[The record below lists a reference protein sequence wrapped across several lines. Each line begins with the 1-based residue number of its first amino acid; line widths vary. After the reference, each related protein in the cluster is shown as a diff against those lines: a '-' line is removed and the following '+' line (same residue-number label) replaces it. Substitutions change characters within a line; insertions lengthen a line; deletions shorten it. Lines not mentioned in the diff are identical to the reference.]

1 VELIRLTAE
10 VTNALDA
17 AWGSID
23 TINHVLLVCNVA
35 DKQVGV
41 MESAMQAAM
50 GGHVSVA
57 AFTKLNYARVALKI
71 NRDARAVGLDPV
83 AMHLSDYLQMET
95 SFVAGPAGFSTLVH
109 VPLIDMKSALTIW
122 EHHILPIPLD
132 HGLYLNMGPAEYT
145 HLAVTQDHKLYRAMT
160 RAEFNM
166 CRQVGE
172 FYLCDRGL
180 VVTKA
185 PKSQAPPPPWKDPA
199 LCLFALFAWRFA
211 LAKETCRTTI
221 GGTDSA
227 MRMVS
232 PNSFGSYAGE
242 AHRGLVTCHGTEAG
256 KLETKSFT
264 ASGLTKITLPNGCT
278 AETDTH
284 IFAAAKDGFDR
295 AENNYIVAYVW
306 PFDPLTLTP
315 GLDTK
320 KFSEILRRNLTNL
333 ANNTRHN
340 IPLEIAL
347 QAVGAEYGVPM
358 NLNEVLDN
366 HHYVTVPIVVV
377 IIFVGTT
384 ILVIMGV
391 MIAGRS
397 TDTRQQ
403 YQMMDY
409 MHKQQNGFEKT
420 LNYLEEQV
428 GALTV
433 PSAVI

>member
-1 VELIRLTAE
+1 
-10 VTNALDA
+10 
-17 AWGSID
+17 
-23 TINHVLLVCNVA
+23 
-35 DKQVGV
+35 
-41 MESAMQAAM
+41 
-50 GGHVSVA
+50 
-57 AFTKLNYARVALKI
+57 
-71 NRDARAVGLDPV
+71 
-83 AMHLSDYLQMET
+83 
-95 SFVAGPAGFSTLVH
+95 
-109 VPLIDMKSALTIW
+109 
-122 EHHILPIPLD
+122 
-132 HGLYLNMGPAEYT
+132 
-145 HLAVTQDHKLYRAMT
+145 MT
-160 RAEFNM
+160 RAEFNT
-166 CRQVGE
+166 CRRLGE
-172 FYLCDRGL
+172 FLLCDRGL

-185 PKSQAPPPPWKDPA
+185 PKSDAPPPPWKDLA
-199 LCLFALFAWRFA
+199 LCLFALFARRFE

-221 GGTDSA
+221 GGTLSA

-256 KLETKSFT
+256 RLEMKSFT
-264 ASGLTKITLPNGCT
+264 ASGLTKITLPNGCS
-278 AETDTH
+278 AETDAH
-284 IFAAAKDGFDR
+284 IFAAAEDGFFR
-295 AENNYIVAYVW
+295 AENEYIVAYVW

-366 HHYVTVPIVVV
+366 HHYVTVSIVVV
-377 IIFVGTT
+377 IIFFGRT

-391 MIAGRS
+391 MIVRRS
-397 TDTRQQ
+397 TDSRRQ

-409 MHKQQNGFEKT
+409 MHKRQNGFEKT

-428 GALTV
+428 GAPTV
-433 PSAVI
+433 PSAVIIGSN